1 MEVPAAPS
9 PATMIPTYA
18 DVLADRHL
26 NDDELTHEF
35 KLLKAYK
42 PRDTSRC
49 FAGNPILY
57 HFQMDNLCKVKTGK
71 GQSFYDIM
79 ADDKQ
84 REEWWIRINKYAHG
98 SRPNKP
104 ATRLFEIYRRCSGAV
119 VFFKPTIAINMYH
132 KYNAT
137 KVLDVC
143 AGWGGRMLAAMAME
157 IGYTGIDTN
166 VNLKPSYDAMMA
178 KFGNATMLWGDAL
191 EQDFAQIDYDF
202 ALTSPPYWDTK
213 NVEIYELMKI
223 WKTQQEFYEDFL
235 IPLINKTRA
244 SIRRNGKVAFNISPK
259 MYKILTE
266 KYKYPACE
274 EAVPMLQQKVRGKD
288 KEDMVY
294 VW

>member
-1 MEVPAAPS
+1 LLKHYVTYVIKRS
-9 PATMIPTYA
+9 DQDTLIPRHFA
-18 DVLADRHL
+18 CNRFDHDVRAM
-26 NDDELTHEF
+26 LTH
-35 KLLKAYK
+35 
-42 PRDTSRC
+42 
-49 FAGNPILY
+49 
-57 HFQMDNLCKVKTGK
+57 
-71 GQSFYDIM
+71 
-79 ADDKQ
+79 
-84 REEWWIRINKYAHG
+84 
-98 SRPNKP
+98 
-104 ATRLFEIYRRCSGAV
+104 
-119 VFFKPTIAINMYH
+119 
-132 KYNAT
+132 
-137 KVLDVC
+137 
-143 AGWGGRMLAAMAME
+143 
-157 IGYTGIDTN
+157 
-166 VNLKPSYDAMMA
+166 
-178 KFGNATMLWGDAL
+178 
-191 EQDFAQIDYDF
+191 IDYDF